1 MNTFGN
7 RWVLVLAAALSL
19 VGHVALAA
27 IFLDKD
33 DDAHVAGGTM
43 VSIAVMGDASV
54 DQVMAGELEPNL
66 EAEYREAKS
75 GPTELIAETPKEN
88 IQDAFKVSTVLDAK
102 PKAEQVDQMRRAKE
116 IKADQIKPNEL
127 AATITKAGIVKTAE
141 PTNVQSELIN
151 IKTASILSYAND
163 PNAVLRTTN
172 KQTLAEKLQEPA
184 EEALDPNSRNEAM
197 SEVAK
202 TSEQLEAQTLIDAI
216 PVPQFRP
223 SEDYTKPVQTAKLDP
238 KPSAKKLLK
247 RPTKKAEPKKAATGR
262 KGKNQANVKK
272 GSQASKNKQGKV
284 GSKKR
289 GQSKASGN
297 ANISNYK
304 GKVRQKI
311 FRRFNPKTRQVK
323 RDAVVA
329 FTIGRNGS
337 ANGVRLA
344 RSSGNAKLDRAA
356 LSAVKRASPF
366 PFLPSG
372 KSKLAFSVRLNAG

>member
-1 MNTFGN
+1 M
-7 RWVLVLAAALSL
+7 LVLAAALSL

-33 DDAHVAGGTM
+33 DDAHVAGGTT

-54 DQVMAGELEPNL
+54 DQVMAGELDPNL
-66 EAEYREAKS
+66 EVEYREAKS
-75 GPTELIAETPKEN
+75 GPTELIAETPIEN

-127 AATITKAGIVKTAE
+127 AATITKPGIVKTAE

-184 EEALDPNSRNEAM
+184 EEALDPSSRNEAM
-197 SEVAK
+197 SEVTK

-247 RPTKKAEPKKAATGR
+247 RPTKKAVTTKKAASGR
-262 KGKNQANVKK
+262 KGNNKANVKK
-272 GSQASKNKQGKV
+272 GTQASQNKKGTV
-284 GSKKR
+284 GSKKAGR
-289 GQSKASGN
+289 SKTTGN
-297 ANISNYK
+297 SNMTNYK
-304 GKVRQKI
+304 GKVRQRI
-311 FRRFNPKTRQVK
+311 YRRFNPKTRPAK
-323 RDAVVA
+323 RDAVVS
-329 FTIGRNGS
+329 FSIGKNGS
-337 ANGVRLA
+337 ANAIKLA

-356 LSAVKRASPF
+356 LTAVKRASPF
-366 PFLPSG
+366 PSLPTG
-372 KSKLAFSVRLNAG
+372 RSKLVFSLGLNAS